1 MLVDRGVFAEEAKF
15 SVRNFKLTFNWIVLL
30 LHWIQ
35 SVKSVQLSS
44 DLLSKY
50 VLISSTVFLVSVVSI
65 LHSETVSENKCG
77 LKSVRRVIE
86 PHTTINKSLAAPETV
101 DSCSSSSEMLVE
113 KVMFQHFYESN
124 LCLMS
129 AKLGLKFNERKSAST
144 CWILLFFVPGVCPDK
159 LSSIFLS
166 ITFVQTWK
174 YFELFKNIFKRDK
187 LFENPSWRIYHRR
200 STMITI
206 WHEKW

>member
-44 DLLSKY
+44 DLSSKY
-50 VLISSTVFLVSVVSI
+50 VLISSTVFLVSVVSV

-86 PHTTINKSLAAPETV
+86 PHTTINKSLAAQETV

-144 CWILLFFVPGVCPDK
+144 CWILLFS
-159 LSSIFLS
+159 LSQEAALTNWAQSSYQLHLSRHENTLNFLKIFSNETNYLRIPAGGF
-166 ITFVQTWK
+166 ITAAAQW
-174 YFELFKNIFKRDK
+174 
-187 LFENPSWRIYHRR
+187 
-200 STMITI
+200 
-206 WHEKW
+206 